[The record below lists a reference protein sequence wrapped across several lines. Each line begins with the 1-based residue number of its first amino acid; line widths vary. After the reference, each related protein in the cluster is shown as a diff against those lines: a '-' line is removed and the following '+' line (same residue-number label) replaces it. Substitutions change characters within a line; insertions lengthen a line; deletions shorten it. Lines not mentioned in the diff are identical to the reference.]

1 MTEQHD
7 IPEYS
12 TPPKDCRKCGGKGS
26 PQASLAAPEDW
37 SPFSPRYA
45 NGLIYWTCAW
55 CGWTYQTRT
64 KDNESLP
71 PIPPYDAQA
80 HESVELARAQPYFRG
95 AGAFGAR

>member
-1 MTEQHD
+1 MTEQHE

-12 TPPKDCRKCGGKGS
+12 TPPKDCQKCGGQGA
-26 PQASLAAPEDW
+26 PTPSLAVPEDW

-64 KDNESLP
+64 KDGMP
-71 PIPPYDAQA
+71 APIPPFEENVTDPD
-80 HESVELARAQPYFRG
+80 VARSQPYFRT
-95 AGAFGAR
+95 A

>member
-26 PQASLAAPEDW
+26 PQASLVVPEDW

-64 KDNESLP
+64 KDNEPIWVP
-71 PIPPYDAQA
+71 PF
-80 HESVELARAQPYFRG
+80 ELNVTDPDVARSQPYFRT
-95 AGAFGAR
+95 A